1 MEDEVIYN
9 AEPQSEAVQE
19 NIEVKP
25 EAVFVEDFTFENTK
39 YVAQKDFE
47 NTFTIRQAEEAA
59 PLMSEVIKALKPY
72 MAEDENGVLQI
83 DMSDK
88 MAILDTM
95 ISTKVN
101 AQILALIFWNENDTK
116 FNVNNYRKRIDIF
129 RDLPLVKIKELR
141 ENTANFF
148 SFILSESGTSV
159 LTSIR

>member
-1 MEDEVIYN
+1 METEIILTE
-9 AEPQSEAVQE
+9 EPIKEE
-19 NIEVKP
+19 PK
-25 EAVFVEDFTFENTK
+25 FVESFEFEGVK

-72 MAEDENGVLQI
+72 IAEDENGVLQI